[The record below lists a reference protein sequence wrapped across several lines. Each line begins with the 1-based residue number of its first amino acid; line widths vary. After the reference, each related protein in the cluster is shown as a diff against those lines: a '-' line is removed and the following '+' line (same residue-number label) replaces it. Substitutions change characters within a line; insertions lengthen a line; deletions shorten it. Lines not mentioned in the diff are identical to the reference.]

1 MMKFKPKCYNK
12 CNECFFYYI
21 DGCIALPGEDCFVAI
36 TDNHAQL
43 IVKNQNRFDISGKVI
58 TELKDK
64 FPSVKQQQCQIL

>member
-1 MMKFKPKCYNK
+1 
-12 CNECFFYYI
+12 
-21 DGCIALPGEDCFVAI
+21 LPGEDCFVAI